1 MDGDDE
7 VQATGASE
15 GSGQQRRGQE
25 SEREL
30 LERLQHSWF
39 AQQWAAIRA
48 ERRAGP
54 VPIETGPSNFSRAE
68 VPWALDLAAAWA
80 WRFLVIAASLLV
92 LLWLLAYFAIVTLPL
107 VIALLITAL
116 SAPGVRWLGQVGIP
130 RSVSAILVVVTGLGA
145 VGALLTFV
153 GREIAAGS
161 SELAGQVV
169 DGLGEVRVWLRDGP
183 LNASDSQIND
193 WLETAQQEITV
204 RSKET
209 DVVAQVTEFGTALT
223 HVFAGF
229 FIVLFATFFFLAE
242 GDRIWAWTV
251 RLFPRAAR
259 ERVDSS
265 GRIAWNSLVQFVRA
279 TVMVAFVDAVGIC
292 LVAWALDVPFVLPI
306 GVIVFLGAFVPM
318 IGATVAGSVAVL
330 VALVA
335 QGPWTALLMLI
346 GVIVVQQVEGHVLQP
361 FLMGRFV
368 SVHPLAV
375 IVAIASGVIVGGV
388 AGALVAV
395 PLVAVLNAV
404 AQHLAAYTPVG
415 DDDPQGQLTED
426 LAEVGDPPE
435 ETDPEV
441 LADRGDRD

>member
-1 MDGDDE
+1 M
-7 VQATGASE
+7 TGE
-15 GSGQQRRGQE
+15 GEDKRP
-25 SEREL
+25 EREL
-30 LERLQHSWF
+30 LERLQHSWV

-48 ERRAGP
+48 ERRAAP
-54 VPIETGPSNFSRAE
+54 QPIETGPSNFSRAE

-80 WRFLVIAASLLV
+80 WRFIVISASLLA
-92 LLWLLAYFAIVTLPL
+92 LLWLLAYFVVVTLPL
-107 VIALLITAL
+107 VLALLITAL
-116 SAPGVRWLGQVGIP
+116 SAPGVRWLNQIGIP
-130 RSVSAILVVVTGLGA
+130 RSISALVVVLTGLAA

-153 GREIAAGS
+153 GREIAKGS
-161 SELAGQVV
+161 TQLADQVV
-169 DGLGEVRVWLRDGP
+169 DGLGEIRVWLRDGP
-183 LNASDSQIND
+183 LHASDSQIND
-193 WLETAQQEITV
+193 WLESAQEEIAA

-209 DVVAQVTEFGTALT
+209 DIVAQVTEFGSALG

-242 GDRIWAWTV
+242 GDKIWAWMV

-346 GVIVVQQVEGHVLQP
+346 GVIVVQQIEGHVLQP

-404 AQHLAAYTPVG
+404 AQHLAAFTPVG
-415 DDDPQGQLTED
+415 EDDPEARLEEELVAVGRDPDGDDPED
-426 LAEVGDPPE
+426 LADED
-435 ETDPEV
+435 
-441 LADRGDRD
+441 DRD